1 MFDAWYFWNVACCVG
16 RIFAHQCGGCIDYD
30 TDWCCLSKKKLDK
43 EPVVTVDASVISK
56 REKPIYRRENS
67 SAKNNMIVRI
77 IYYATFRTKEQKE
90 IELSV
95 TKEEWDLLAEGDEGE
110 LTYQGNWYQEFEK
123 NRKKESLS
131 RRLLDEIES

>member
-1 MFDAWYFWNVACCVG
+1 MLGIFGMLLAVLGAFLLISVVGALIMTLIGVAYQ
-16 RIFAHQCGGCIDYD
+16 R
-30 TDWCCLSKKKLDK
+30 KKLDK
-43 EPVVTVDASVISK
+43 EPVVTVHTSVIFK

-77 IYYATFRTKEQKE
+77 IYYATFRTEEEKE

-123 NRKKESLS
+123 NRKKSLCQEDS
-131 RRLLDEIES
+131 

>member
-1 MFDAWYFWNVACCVG
+1 MLGIFGMLLAVLGAFLLISVVGALIMTLIGVAYQ
-16 RIFAHQCGGCIDYD
+16 R
-30 TDWCCLSKKKLDK
+30 KKLDK

-77 IYYATFRTKEQKE
+77 IYYATFRTEEEKE

-95 TKEEWDLLAEGDEGE
+95 TKEEWDLLAEGTRESLPIRETGIRN
-110 LTYQGNWYQEFEK
+110 L
-123 NRKKESLS
+123 RKTEKESLS